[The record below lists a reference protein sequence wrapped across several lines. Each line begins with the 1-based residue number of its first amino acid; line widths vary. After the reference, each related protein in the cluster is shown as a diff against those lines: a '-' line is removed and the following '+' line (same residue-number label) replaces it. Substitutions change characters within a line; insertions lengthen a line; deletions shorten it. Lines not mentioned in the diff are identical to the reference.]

1 MIPFKDIKSGSIV
14 YVLITDKSHIKATQ
28 GKVTHKADPRLNSSL
43 TQNLTNFSASALSQM
58 QERVIDATIEIEGVS
73 KTYCIPENLSV
84 TYADGLIIST
94 EREGIIR
101 EVQAQK
107 NLSEEHIKQTPFEE
121 EKKKQCDEILENWD
135 PVFKEKRETEQRF
148 SEMERRMSKFEEG
161 QNRMNENFEK
171 FLKKFE

>member
-1 MIPFKDIKSGSIV
+1 MIQFKDIKSGSYV
-14 YVLITDKSHIKATQ
+14 YVLITDKNHIKATQ
-28 GKVTHKADPRLNSSL
+28 GKVTQKAEPRLPMP
-43 TQNLTNFSASALSQM
+43 QNLTSFSATSFSQM
-58 QERVIDATIEIEGVS
+58 QERVIDATIEIEGVA

-107 NLSEEHIKQTPFEE
+107 TRSEEHIRQTPCEE

-135 PVFKEKRETEQRF
+135 PVFKEKRETDLRF
-148 SEMERRMSKFEEG
+148 SEMEKRMSKFEEG